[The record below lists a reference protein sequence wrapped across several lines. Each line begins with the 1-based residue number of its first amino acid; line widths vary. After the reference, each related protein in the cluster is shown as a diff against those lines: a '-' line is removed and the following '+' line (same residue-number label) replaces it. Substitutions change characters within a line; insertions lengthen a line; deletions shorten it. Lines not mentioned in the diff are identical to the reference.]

1 MTTNYGNINE
11 LRIDTNIRMKC
22 NTLNGS
28 VARSDKRK
36 TASDN
41 KHQAP
46 GTKSQIQNG
55 FEF

>member
-1 MTTNYGNINE
+1 
-11 LRIDTNIRMKC
+11 MKC

-46 GTKSQIQNG
+46 NFKIQNG